1 MGPVVVLGAS
11 SDPTRYSH
19 MAVQNLLD
27 KGFKVIAVHPR
38 EKEVLGLKVY
48 PSLAEIPAGAVD
60 TVTMYISSIL
70 SEKISDAIVHLKPK
84 RVIFNPGSENPKLSK
99 KLQEA
104 GVEVLEACTLVML
117 RTNQF

>member
-27 KGFKVIAVHPR
+27 KGHLVYPVHPR
-38 EKEVLGLKVY
+38 EKEVFGLKVY
-48 PSLAEIPAGAVD
+48 GSLAEMPAGPID
-60 TVTMYISSIL
+60 TVTMYVSASL
-70 SEKISDAIVHLKPK
+70 SEKISDAIVQLKPK
-84 RVIFNPGSENPKLSK
+84 RVIFNSGSENPNLAK
-99 KLQEA
+99 KLHEA